1 MALAG
6 CGEPQARQR
15 GQRGHVRETRYHT
28 CTWPLRAC
36 RMGDGAEGT
45 GGTLGY
51 GHLGEP
57 MSPVHVLPFLF
68 VRSARAFFLLVF
80 SNQHFGVSHTTP
92 DTSAVRLR
100 VRASPRSTH
109 SHHSLR
115 DVPRA
120 PRPLWPAAGA
130 TLHSLLS
137 FDIFHNIF
145 LFIQCRT
152 TLPHSPG
159 NAAPLRRALAGSTPK
174 PSALSAAPRRRAA
187 VAPPRVAP

>member
-145 LFIQCRT
+145 FSFSVVRLFLSLLETQPLFAEPWQAV
-152 TLPHSPG
+152 LP
-159 NAAPLRRALAGSTPK
+159 NRALCRPHHAGE
-174 PSALSAAPRRRAA
+174 RR
-187 VAPPRVAP
+187 